1 MDSARFVDPAALAR
15 IANLSLV
22 ARMVVQ
28 GFISGLHRSTVLG
41 RSIDFAE
48 HRPYMPG
55 DDIRRLDWRLFA
67 RSDRFHVKEFEADTN
82 ANFVVAVDTSR
93 SMDYG
98 LRGARKL
105 DYARMLAGSL
115 TAFSRSQRDRVGLAL
130 FDADLD
136 EFVPPSARHLD
147 TVLEHLAGA
156 EPLPEAPAPPASG
169 GRLREPLTRL
179 GAALSRRGLVAVVS
193 DFYEPPDDVIDAF
206 AALRAT
212 GHDIMVFHVLDPS
225 ELDLDLGGAPGFEDS
240 GARFRDLETGALL
253 DLSPARARDA
263 YRTAV
268 EEHIGAL
275 RSGFGKAGVDYI
287 LTDTSTP
294 LDYALFRYLTE
305 RESRLRH
312 RSRTHR
318 A

>member
-98 LRGARKL
+98 LRGARKF

-115 TAFSRSQRDRVGLAL
+115 SAFSRSQRDRVGLAL

-147 TVLEHLAGA
+147 TVLEHLSAA
-156 EPLPEAPAPPASG
+156 EPPALPTASSDSG
-169 GRLREPLTRL
+169 GRLARPLTRL
-179 GAALSRRGLVAVVS
+179 GAALGRRGLVAVVS
-193 DFYEPPDDVIDAF
+193 DFYEPPEEVLDAF
-206 AALRAT
+206 RALRAT
-212 GHDIMVFHVLDPS
+212 GHDLMVFHVLDPS

-240 GARFRDLETGALL
+240 GARFRDLETGAVL
-253 DLSPARARDA
+253 DLSPAKARVGYRA
-263 YRTAV
+263 AV

-275 RSGFGKAGVDYI
+275 RAGFGRAGVDYI

-294 LDYALFRYLTE
+294 LDFALFRYLTE
-305 RESRLRH
+305 REGRLRN